1 MQCCSA
7 SRGTAKPSTEVVGAA
22 DSTLIAQDTK
32 RERKG
37 TSTLLTRTRL
47 QQALS
52 SRAIG
57 GERGAGAFTFELVG
71 PGTYMRGV
79 VFPDSVPGRATIGGG
94 DPAVGVDLQVG
105 PRWSVNS

>member
-1 MQCCSA
+1 MRCCSA

-22 DSTLIAQDTK
+22 GSTLIAQYTK

-57 GERGAGAFTFELVG
+57 GERGVGDFTFEPVD

-79 VFPDSVPGRATIGGG
+79 VFPDSVPGRATFRGG
-94 DPAVGVDLQVG
+94 DPAVGADLQVG
-105 PRWSVNS
+105 PKWSVSS